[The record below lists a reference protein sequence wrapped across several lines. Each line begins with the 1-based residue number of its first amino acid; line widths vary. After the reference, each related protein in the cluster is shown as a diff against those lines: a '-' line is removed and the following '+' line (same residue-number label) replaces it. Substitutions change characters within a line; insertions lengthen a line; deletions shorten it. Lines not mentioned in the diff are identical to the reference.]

1 MTVRST
7 LGVALIWVAAVT
19 GASVTAWVAI
29 DRAGRDITG
38 GVVDALPLVTLG
50 SAIGTSTS
58 GSGPSGA
65 AATPDPS
72 AVPEPSGTRE
82 PSATT
87 QPSASQQTPAP
98 ARPSTASRDR
108 TFSVDGGQVSV
119 RCTGSTIRLR
129 IAQPADGWRVGVE
142 NAGPE
147 EVQVNFRRGDG
158 GDGGE
163 SQVTAVCASGAPAL
177 KVEDRG

>member
-1 MTVRST
+1 MVIKLRST
-7 LGVALIWVAAVT
+7 VGVALIWVATVT
-19 GASVTAWVAI
+19 GVSVTAWVAI

-38 GVVDALPLVTLG
+38 GVVDSLPLVTLG
-50 SAIGTSTS
+50 SALGTSTS
-58 GSGPSGA
+58 ESGPS
-65 AATPDPS
+65 ATDETPKPT
-72 AVPEPSGTRE
+72 AEPSGTSK

-87 QPSASQQTPAP
+87 QPSASKPPLAP
-98 ARPSTASRDR
+98 AGPSSASRDR

-129 IAQPADGWRVGVE
+129 IAQPDNGWRVEVDK
-142 NAGPE
+142 AGPE

-158 GDGGE
+158 GDGSEFHVEAACEAG
-163 SQVTAVCASGAPAL
+163 VPAL